1 MTWRRKPDMPALTA
15 PEIAALSGCFDC
27 LSPGIKQTYIIT
39 LLQQIQVA
47 LLDAARTTTS
57 TGGLLTA
64 TATAAANPDRRR
76 FVIQNQKTTEH
87 LHVKF
92 GTGCTAADYHYV
104 LLSAATAGA
113 HATSLTFEGYTGPI
127 SVAPVAGSPS
137 YTFAEFI

>member
-1 MTWRRKPDMPALTA
+1 MPALTA

-113 HATSLTFEGYTGPI
+113 HASSLTFEGYTGPI

>member
-1 MTWRRKPDMPALTA
+1 MPALTA

-47 LLDAARTTTS
+47 LLDAARTTGS
-57 TGGLLTA
+57 AGGLLTVS
-64 TATAAANPDRRR
+64 ATAAANSARRR
-76 FVIQNQKTTEH
+76 FVIQNQKAEI
-87 LHVKF
+87 LYVKF
-92 GTGCTAADYHYV
+92 GTGCTTTDYHYV
-104 LLSAATAGA
+104 LLSASTAGA
-113 HATSLTFEGYTGPI
+113 HATSLTFEGYTGAI

>member
-1 MTWRRKPDMPALTA
+1 MPALTA

-104 LLSAATAGA
+104 LLSAATTGA
-113 HATSLTFEGYTGPI
+113 HASSLTFEGYTGPI

-137 YTFAEFI
+137 YTFAEFV

>member
-1 MTWRRKPDMPALTA
+1 MPALTA

-113 HATSLTFEGYTGPI
+113 HASSLTFEGYTGPI

-137 YTFAEFI
+137 YTFAEFV